1 MLHLMRV
8 IDKATGCV
16 FVPTS
21 DAPQPE
27 GTIED
32 TSLPSTQRPNAHGL
46 FSSALSEMH
55 GPRSDVRDVQERW
68 VDARDEWDAYE
79 RAQWRREGQLV
90 QQQQEET
97 KQKNSIRQRGINM
110 SK

>member
-16 FVPTS
+16 FVPGT

-32 TSLPSTQRPNAHGL
+32 ASLPSSQRPNAFGL
-46 FSSALSEMH
+46 FSSALSEMR

-68 VDARDEWDAYE
+68 VDAREEWDAYE
-79 RAQWRREGQLV
+79 RSQWRREGQLV
-90 QQQQEET
+90 QQQQEEV
-97 KQKNSIRQRGINM
+97 KKKSIRQRGGNA